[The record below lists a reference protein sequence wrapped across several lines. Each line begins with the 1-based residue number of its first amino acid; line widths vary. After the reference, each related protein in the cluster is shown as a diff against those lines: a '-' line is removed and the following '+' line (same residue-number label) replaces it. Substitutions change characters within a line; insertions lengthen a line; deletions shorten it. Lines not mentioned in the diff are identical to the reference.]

1 MIKYILCFLSVVF
14 FFSGCQS
21 VKDGLTGKKRA
32 NSDEFLIQ
40 KKNPLV
46 LPPEFEELPI
56 PKIEKNSEIESN
68 SEDFDI
74 NKLLGNLPEEN
85 IIESSTTG
93 IDNSLEKS
101 ILKKINK
108 N

>member
-1 MIKYILCFLSVVF
+1 M
-14 FFSGCQS
+14 
-21 VKDGLTGKKRA
+21 
-32 NSDEFLIQ
+32 
-40 KKNPLV
+40 
-46 LPPEFEELPI
+46 PI
-56 PKIEKNSEIESN
+56 PKSEKNSEIESN

-85 IIESSTTG
+85 ITESSTTG
-93 IDNSLEKS
+93 IDSSLEKS

>member
-21 VKDGLTGKKRA
+21 VKDGIAGKKRT
-32 NSDEFLIQ
+32 NSDEFLVQ

-46 LPPEFEELPI
+46 LPPEFEALPI
-56 PKIEKNSEIESN
+56 PKSEKDLEIKSN
-68 SEDFDI
+68 NDNFDI
-74 NKLLGNLPEEN
+74 NKLLENLSEEN
-85 IIESSTTG
+85 IIESSSAG
-93 IDNSLEKS
+93 IDKSLEKS

>member
-21 VKDGLTGKKRA
+21 VKDGIAGKKRT
-32 NSDEFLIQ
+32 NSDEFLVQ

-56 PKIEKNSEIESN
+56 PKSEKDLEIKSN
-68 SEDFDI
+68 NNDFDI
-74 NKLLGNLPEEN
+74 NKLLGNLSEEN
-85 IIESSTTG
+85 IIESSSAG

>member
-1 MIKYILCFLSVVF
+1 M
-14 FFSGCQS
+14 
-21 VKDGLTGKKRA
+21 
-32 NSDEFLIQ
+32 IQ

-56 PKIEKNSEIESN
+56 PKSEKNSEIESN

-74 NKLLGNLPEEN
+74 YKLLGNLPEEN

>member
-21 VKDGLTGKKRA
+21 VKEGLTGKKRA
-32 NSDEFLIQ
+32 NNDEFLIQ

-56 PKIEKNSEIESN
+56 PKSEKNSEIESN

-85 IIESSTTG
+85 ITESSTTG
-93 IDNSLEKS
+93 IDSSLEKS

>member
-21 VKDGLTGKKRA
+21 VKEGLTGKKSA
-32 NSDEFLIQ
+32 NNDEFLVQ

-46 LPPEFEELPI
+46 LPPKFEELPI
-56 PKIEKNSEIESN
+56 PKSEKNSEIESN

-85 IIESSTTG
+85 INESTSTE
-93 IDNSLEKS
+93 IDSSLEKS